1 MARAV
6 AGFDHVAVLHHD
18 DLVGE
23 RADDAEVVGDED
35 VGEAVLRLQA
45 AEELDDLHLHGH
57 VEGGGRL
64 VEDDELRLQDHGAGD
79 GDALALAAGELVR
92 VALGGGGVEADLV
105 EDGGDAAGLVAEAV
119 HGEALGDDLRDRH
132 ARGERAV
139 GVLED
144 HLHVAAERAELGV
157 LPALDVLAEEDD
169 AALGRD
175 EAHDGEREGGL
186 AGAGLADDAEGLAG
200 ADGDGG
206 VVHRLDVADGA
217 CAGGRA

>member
-1 MARAV
+1 MSRAR
-6 AGFDHVAVLHHD
+6 
-18 DLVGE
+18 
-23 RADDAEVVGDED
+23 
-35 VGEAVLRLQA
+35 
-45 AEELDDLHLHGH
+45 
-57 VEGGGRL
+57 GRL

-92 VALGGGGVEADLV
+92 VALGGGGVEADLL

-169 AALGRD
+169 AALGGD
-175 EAHDGEREGGL
+175 EAHDGERERGL

-206 VVHRLDVADGA
+206 VVDRLDVADGRRRRPRLIGNQTRRFSVSTTSGA
-217 CAGGRA
+217 SAGTGSGRPVGSAARSLRV